1 MSKKLIKIALLGA
14 GRVAQHYRS
23 IFDSG
28 VVSGFDIVGVCD
40 IDTKAANKLAAHW
53 GCESF
58 SSIDQMLE
66 TTEPNLVLVLTP
78 SGSHYQHAYQ
88 VLQAGI
94 HVLVEKP
101 ATMIAAE
108 SYELIDLAK
117 RRNLMLGVAFQ
128 NRLNP
133 AIQCLS
139 RAVKSGRFG
148 KITTATIRLRWCR
161 FQDYYDDGWHGTWEN
176 DGGVINQQAIHHVD
190 ALNWLLGPVE
200 SVCATIENR
209 MNDLE
214 AEDTMVAILRF
225 KNGALGTIEA
235 TTAARPRDFEASLS
249 IIGEK
254 GAAVIGGIGL
264 NHIETWEFIEP
275 EPDDIDAHLIHSR
288 DIPNG
293 YGLSHGPLLQQLIN
307 SLQSGNTCAPIS
319 VEESVVTNSLI
330 HALYHSVETGGWVN
344 IDDNPVSIKLGKRS

>member
-1 MSKKLIKIALLGA
+1 
-14 GRVAQHYRS
+14 
-23 IFDSG
+23 
-28 VVSGFDIVGVCD
+28 
-40 IDTKAANKLAAHW
+40 
-53 GCESF
+53 
-58 SSIDQMLE
+58 
-66 TTEPNLVLVLTP
+66 
-78 SGSHYQHAYQ
+78 
-88 VLQAGI
+88 
-94 HVLVEKP
+94 
-101 ATMIAAE
+101 
-108 SYELIDLAK
+108 
-117 RRNLMLGVAFQ
+117 
-128 NRLNP
+128 
-133 AIQCLS
+133 
-139 RAVKSGRFG
+139 
-148 KITTATIRLRWCR
+148 
-161 FQDYYDDGWHGTWEN
+161 
-176 DGGVINQQAIHHVD
+176 
-190 ALNWLLGPVE
+190 
-200 SVCATIENR
+200 
-209 MNDLE
+209 
-214 AEDTMVAILRF
+214 MVAILRF